1 MTWFWPLFALASI
14 SGAGLSCVALGLRA
28 ADYHPQID
36 PANFQ
41 GSVDNPYFPLV
52 PGTALHYVEQDR
64 GETAEREL
72 TVTSER
78 RVILGVSCVVV
89 HDAVTKQGVLV
100 EDSDDCFAQDAQ
112 GTVWHFGE
120 DTQEIFPDGAVSSA
134 GSWEAG
140 VAGAQPGIVMPG
152 RPEPGEP
159 FRQEYLLGVAEDMAQ
174 VVALGRSVTVPAGTF
189 SGCVETKE
197 WSLLDSDTER
207 KWYAKGVGMVRSESL
222 SGEVETLVSL
232 TRP

>member
-1 MTWFWPLFALASI
+1 MRHALPLFALALA

-28 ADYHPQID
+28 ADYHPEID

-41 GSVDNPYFPLV
+41 ATVDNPYFPLV
-52 PGTALHYVEQDR
+52 PGTVAHYVEKDG

-72 TVTSER
+72 TVTSETR
-78 RVILGVSCVVV
+78 LILGVTCVVV
-89 HDAVTKQGVLV
+89 RDAVTKKGVLE
-100 EDSDDCFAQDAQ
+100 EDSYAWFAQDQQ
-112 GTVWHFGE
+112 GAVWSFGE
-120 DTQEIFPDGAVSSA
+120 DTKEIFPDGAVSTL
-134 GSWEAG
+134 GSWQAG
-140 VAGAQPGIVMPG
+140 VDGAQPGIVMPG

-174 VVALGRSVTVPAGTF
+174 VVALARSVTVPAATF

-197 WSLLDSDTER
+197 WSLLDSDSES
-207 KWYAKGVGMVRSESL
+207 KWFAKGVGMVRSESL
-222 SGEVETLVSL
+222 SGGVETLVSL